1 MATAQLDK
9 MRDSVLLPLYLSTY
23 YRIAHMEESMFVV
36 RREIA
41 EHHDTVLALV
51 AFPFILTLHS
61 GRL

>member
-1 MATAQLDK
+1 
-9 MRDSVLLPLYLSTY
+9 
-23 YRIAHMEESMFVV
+23 MEESMFVA
-36 RREIA
+36 RRKIA